1 MLLRARAG
9 QGQGDPGN
17 VLGGRSG
24 AAAARVPLAGAVRAR
39 ADLPRRRS
47 GRPGDPDLAAAR
59 RWGGGVR
66 RAREHPRRRAR
77 GSLGADRA
85 LRPWWLEEAPQVE
98 PEPSLEGDLDVD
110 VAIVGGGYTGL
121 WTALAVREL
130 EPSARVV
137 VLEAVVCGEG
147 PSGRNGGFLHGYW
160 ASLARARR
168 VFGDGGAL
176 AVAEAASAIVPG
188 VREFVERRGVDVW
201 LREAPMLE
209 VSAAPTQDEAIAA
222 ALSAARDLGVEEEA
236 VPVGRDELAQRC
248 SSPKFRRG
256 VLYREGATVQP
267 ARLLRALRAAALGDG
282 VVLHEGTPMVR
293 LRRGSP
299 NVVETPRGSVRA
311 REVVI
316 AINAAAAGWRPLAR
330 RLTAF
335 GSYVVLTEPVPEL
348 LETINWTGGE
358 SIVDGRMFLH
368 YFRTTN
374 DGRVVMGSG
383 SGPIGFGGR
392 LDERFTA
399 DAPSIERA
407 EAGLR
412 FLLPGLAE
420 AGVERAWG
428 GPIDVS
434 ADHFPFFGTVPGSRV
449 HYGAGYS
456 GNGVGPSWLGGRILA
471 RLALGIEDELTAL
484 PLVGRSVRPLPP
496 EPIKHL
502 GGGLVRGAALRA
514 EEAEQAGR
522 RPALPLRAIAALPRV
537 VGLRVGTR

>member
-1 MLLRARAG
+1 VIA
-9 QGQGDPGN
+9 PG
-17 VLGGRSG
+17 
-24 AAAARVPLAGAVRAR
+24 
-39 ADLPRRRS
+39 
-47 GRPGDPDLAAAR
+47 
-59 RWGGGVR
+59 
-66 RAREHPRRRAR
+66 
-77 GSLGADRA
+77 
-85 LRPWWLEEAPQVE
+85 RPWWLDEAPPVE
-98 PEPSLEGDLDVD
+98 PQPALEGEIDVD

-121 WTALAVREL
+121 WTALAVGEL
-130 EPSARVV
+130 EPSARVA
-137 VLEAVVCGEG
+137 VLEAALCGEG

-160 ASLARARR
+160 SSLARARR

-188 VREFVERRGVDVW
+188 VREFVEQRGVDVW

-209 VSAAPTQDEAIAA
+209 VSAAPAQDEAIDA
-222 ALSAARDLGVEEEA
+222 ALAAARDLGVEEEA
-236 VPVGRDELAQRC
+236 TPVGREELGERC
-248 SSPKFRRG
+248 SSPSFRRG

-267 ARLLRALRAAALGDG
+267 ARLVRALRAAVLDTGL
-282 VVLHEGTPMVR
+282 VLHERTPMIR
-293 LRRGSP
+293 LRRDSP
-299 NVVETPRGSVRA
+299 NVVETPRGRVRA
-311 REVVI
+311 REVVV

-335 GSYVVLTEPVPEL
+335 GSYVVLTEPVPQL
-348 LETINWTGGE
+348 LDAINWTGGE

-374 DGRVVMGSG
+374 DGRVLMGSG

-392 LDERFTA
+392 LGERFTA
-399 DAPSIERA
+399 DAPSVARA

-412 FLLPGLAE
+412 FLLPGLAD
-420 AGVERAWG
+420 AAVERAWG

-471 RLALGIEDELTAL
+471 RLALGVEDELTAL
-484 PLVGRSVRPLPP
+484 PLVNRRVRPLPP
-496 EPIKHL
+496 EPIKGV
-502 GGGLVRGAALRA
+502 GGGLVRGAALRV

>member
-1 MLLRARAG
+1 VIA
-9 QGQGDPGN
+9 PG
-17 VLGGRSG
+17 
-24 AAAARVPLAGAVRAR
+24 
-39 ADLPRRRS
+39 
-47 GRPGDPDLAAAR
+47 
-59 RWGGGVR
+59 
-66 RAREHPRRRAR
+66 
-77 GSLGADRA
+77 
-85 LRPWWLEEAPQVE
+85 RPWWLDEAPQVE
-98 PEPSLEGDLDVD
+98 PHPALEGELDVD

-121 WTALAVREL
+121 LAALAVREL
-130 EPSARVV
+130 EPSARVA
-137 VLEAVVCGEG
+137 VLEAALCGEG

-160 ASLARARR
+160 SSLARARR

-176 AVAEAASAIVPG
+176 AVAQAASAIVPG
-188 VREFVERRGVDVW
+188 VREFVEQRGVDIW

-209 VSAAPTQDEAIAA
+209 VSAAPAQDEAIDA
-222 ALSAARDLGVEEEA
+222 ALAAARDLGVEEEA
-236 VPVGRDELAQRC
+236 TPVGREELGERC
-248 SSPKFRRG
+248 SSPSFRRG

-267 ARLLRALRAAALGDG
+267 ARLVRALRAAVLDTG
-282 VVLHEGTPMVR
+282 VVLHERTPMIR

-299 NVVETPRGSVRA
+299 NVVETPRGRVRA
-311 REVVI
+311 REVVV

-335 GSYVVLTEPVPEL
+335 GSYVVLTEPAPQL
-348 LETINWTGGE
+348 LDAINWTGGE

-374 DGRVVMGSG
+374 DGRVLMGSG

-399 DAPSIERA
+399 DAPSVARA

-412 FLLPGLAE
+412 FLLPGLAD

-434 ADHFPFFGTVPGSRV
+434 ADHFPFFGTVPGSQV

-471 RLALGIEDELTAL
+471 RLALGVEDELTAL
-484 PLVGRSVRPLPP
+484 PLVNRSVRPLPP
-496 EPIKHL
+496 EPIKGV
-502 GGGLVRGAALRA
+502 GGGLVRGAALRV

>member
-1 MLLRARAG
+1 LIEA
-9 QGQGDPGN
+9 
-17 VLGGRSG
+17 
-24 AAAARVPLAGAVRAR
+24 
-39 ADLPRRRS
+39 
-47 GRPGDPDLAAAR
+47 
-59 RWGGGVR
+59 
-66 RAREHPRRRAR
+66 
-77 GSLGADRA
+77 SL
-85 LRPWWLEEAPQVE
+85 
-98 PEPSLEGDLDVD
+98 
-110 VAIVGGGYTGL
+110 
-121 WTALAVREL
+121 
-130 EPSARVV
+130 
-137 VLEAVVCGEG
+137 CGEG

-160 ASLARARR
+160 SSLARARR

-176 AVAEAASAIVPG
+176 AVAQAASAIVPG
-188 VREFVERRGVDVW
+188 VREFADRRGADVW

-209 VSAAPTQDEAIAA
+209 VSAAPAQDSAIDASVAA
-222 ALSAARDLGVEEEA
+222 AHELGVEEEA
-236 VPVGRDELAQRC
+236 VPVDRDELAERC
-248 SSPKFRRG
+248 SSPAFRRG

-267 ARLLRALRAAALGDG
+267 ARLVRALRAAVLDDR
-282 VVLHEGTPMVR
+282 VVLHERTPMIR

-299 NVVETPRGSVRA
+299 NVVETPRGRVRA
-311 REVVI
+311 RDVVI

-335 GSYVVLTEPVPEL
+335 GSYIVLTEPVPDL
-348 LETINWTGGE
+348 LEAINWTGGE
-358 SIVDGRMFLH
+358 SIIDGRMFLH

-374 DGRVVMGSG
+374 DGRAVMGSG
-383 SGPIGFGGR
+383 SGPIGSGGR

-399 DAPSIERA
+399 DGPSVARA

-420 AGVERAWG
+420 APVERAWG

-434 ADHFPFFGTVPGSRV
+434 ADHFPFFGTLPGTRV

-471 RLALGIEDELTAL
+471 RLALGVEDELTAL
-484 PLVGRSVRPLPP
+484 PLVNRRIRPLPP
-496 EPIKHL
+496 EPIKRL

-522 RPALPLRAIAALPRV
+522 RPALPLRAVAALPRV

>member
-1 MLLRARAG
+1 
-9 QGQGDPGN
+9 
-17 VLGGRSG
+17 
-24 AAAARVPLAGAVRAR
+24 
-39 ADLPRRRS
+39 
-47 GRPGDPDLAAAR
+47 
-59 RWGGGVR
+59 
-66 RAREHPRRRAR
+66 
-77 GSLGADRA
+77 
-85 LRPWWLEEAPQVE
+85 
-98 PEPSLEGDLDVD
+98 
-110 VAIVGGGYTGL
+110 
-121 WTALAVREL
+121 
-130 EPSARVV
+130 
-137 VLEAVVCGEG
+137 VLEAALCGEG

-160 ASLARARR
+160 SSLARARR

-176 AVAEAASAIVPG
+176 AVAEAAAAIVPG
-188 VREFVERRGVDVW
+188 VREFVQRRGVDVW

-209 VSAAPTQDEAIAA
+209 VSAAPAQDEAIDAA
-222 ALSAARDLGVEEEA
+222 VAVARELGVEEEA
-236 VPVGRDELAQRC
+236 VPVGPDELAERC
-248 SSPKFRRG
+248 SSPRFRRG

-267 ARLLRALRAAALGDG
+267 GRLVRALRAAVIGDG
-282 VVLHEGTPMVR
+282 VVLHERTPMLR

-299 NVVETPRGSVRA
+299 TVVETPRGRIRA
-311 REVVI
+311 REVVV
-316 AINAAAAGWRPLAR
+316 AINAAAAGWRPLGR

-335 GSYVVLTEPVPEL
+335 GSYIVLTEPVPDL
-348 LETINWTGGE
+348 LEAINWTGGE
-358 SIVDGRMFLH
+358 SIIDGRMFLH

-399 DAPSIERA
+399 DTPSIARA

-420 AGVERAWG
+420 ARVERSWG

-434 ADHFPFFGTVPGSRV
+434 ADHFPFFGTAAGSRV

-484 PLVGRSVRPLPP
+484 PLVNRHIRPLPP
-496 EPIKHL
+496 EPIKRL

-514 EEAEQAGR
+514 EEAEQDGR
-522 RPALPLRAIAALPRV
+522 HPALPLRAIAALPRV